1 MLLNVQTFQF
11 ENPDCHTQKTKN
23 TNPWFETLTQTLIKM
38 ILKDDLDMKN
48 IDAAGIFKNTTNT
61 TKCVAISSEYIVNS
75 VTKYPLRI
83 PVQTFFSNF

>member
-1 MLLNVQTFQF
+1 
-11 ENPDCHTQKTKN
+11 
-23 TNPWFETLTQTLIKM
+23 M